1 MVTPFPD
8 IVILVDTKSEHSS
21 WRNRLHVCIFWEGW
35 FSPVRSRWWVCS
47 TDHVVVSTKR
57 KCFLYVR
64 VAYLLS
70 QDPEIIIQVISPAF
84 SGLPALLHRYF
95 VWGCYLSLFDQHLL
109 FDRAV
114 EFAAWGVNSAFISH
128 NYDEISTSGD
138 IHDLFILAQRV
149 NVSNFMEPF
158 NIGINVNRAS
168 NKLLAPS
175 VNEKFVLLRQKKAE
189 VLSCGS
195 F

>member
-1 MVTPFPD
+1 MF
-8 IVILVDTKSEHSS
+8 I
-21 WRNRLHVCIFWEGW
+21 
-35 FSPVRSRWWVCS
+35 
-47 TDHVVVSTKR
+47 
-57 KCFLYVR
+57 
-64 VAYLLS
+64 
-70 QDPEIIIQVISPAF
+70 
-84 SGLPALLHRYF
+84 
-95 VWGCYLSLFDQHLL
+95 
-109 FDRAV
+109 